1 MPAVDVWG
9 INSYRG
15 ISFGDLFT
23 SWQAVSNKPMFL
35 AEFGA
40 DSYNANTKAY
50 DPDSQAKATAAL
62 LREISAQASYSG
74 GIALGGTIFEWADE
88 WWKDSAGNP
97 DVHEVG
103 GIAPGGGPY
112 PDQTFKEWWGAPP
125 AAARPLPNHCPGPG
139 PRASYRVAFRPDRE
153 RRLPAATATAAA
165 VFVFEGSAPSKDRTC
180 DLGFRKAPLPSPPS
194 RRRCRVGMGKGP
206 FLATSLERA
215 RE

>member
-88 WWKDSAGNP
+88 WWKEQRGRPGRARVGWAG
-97 DVHEVG
+97 EVKKT
-103 GIAPGGGPY
+103 APLHG
-112 PDQTFKEWWGAPP
+112 ECARVGASSLRGRGQNAQSLENAPM
-125 AAARPLPNHCPGPG
+125 L
-139 PRASYRVAFRPDRE
+139 
-153 RRLPAATATAAA
+153 LAA
-165 VFVFEGSAPSKDRTC
+165 VVGRGRAPR
-180 DLGFRKAPLPSPPS
+180 L
-194 RRRCRVGMGKGP
+194 
-206 FLATSLERA
+206 
-215 RE
+215 